1 MKTTALLRTR
11 CTNFCGGSDCGGA
24 FRCVCLEG
32 PELKPAASNM
42 PSLFCTGLHA
52 ITPAHTAK
60 DIRVARMPDIGAFL
74 LIVIPGLLP
83 GTILRSITKVIDLRG
98 PTVRRPAGCSAPS
111 AVVPKARVD
120 AD

>member
-11 CTNFCGGSDCGGA
+11 CTNLCGGSECREACRCGVLAGA
-24 FRCVCLEG
+24 R
-32 PELKPAASNM
+32 LKPAAATMS
-42 PSLFCTGLHA
+42 SLFCTGLHA

-60 DIRVARMPDIGAFL
+60 DIRVARMPDIGASL